1 MDAAPADSTPTSS
14 SGTPGVTRVLIANR
28 GEIAVR
34 IIRACRE
41 LGIESVAIYSDADS
55 GAAHVRLAD
64 HAVRVGPEDARQSYL
79 DIDAVLAAA
88 ERSGADAVHPGYG
101 FLSENADFVDRVVA
115 AGLTFV
121 GPSASAMRTL
131 GDKARAKQA
140 AASAEVPTVPEWDID
155 AVPADAF
162 PVLVKAT
169 AGGGGRGMRR
179 VDRPEDL
186 ADAIVSARREAL
198 AGFGD
203 DTLIVE
209 QLVTGARHVEVQLI
223 ADAHGNV
230 RYVGDRDC
238 SLQRRHQ
245 KVVEEAPAPG
255 LSQSLRAAMGEATV
269 RLAQAAS
276 YVNAGTAEFLV
287 APDGHYYFLELNA
300 RLQVEHPVTEE
311 AFGIDLAQWQLRIAR
326 GEQLSFEQDDVA
338 QCAHAIEARLY
349 AEDPISF
356 LPTGGELVELTLPSG
371 ADVRVDHGLTV
382 GARVS
387 LAYDPLLAKV
397 IAIGSTRDEA
407 RRRLI
412 AALRELSVLGAIT
425 NAALLLHALELPDF
439 VAATHDIATLEANL
453 LDASAVEPSAALVD
467 AARAVNTTSGSTT
480 GSTEAG
486 DPFRAIGA
494 WRQAGLSTAPSIV
507 EPGDVARALDTQV
520 TGTIHAVERG
530 DDLWFSAR
538 GVTYHVPRSP
548 IAASVAATGADTQ
561 GDHAELTAPM
571 PGTVIS
577 ALAAGDEVLA
587 GQAIVVLEA
596 MKMENSI
603 SAPFAGRVDR
613 LAVKVGDLVAK
624 GAVLAEV
631 VR

>member
-1 MDAAPADSTPTSS
+1 M
-14 SGTPGVTRVLIANR
+14 TRVLIANR

-34 IIRACRE
+34 IVRACRG
-41 LGIESVAIYSDADS
+41 LGIESVAVYSDADAH
-55 GAAHVRLAD
+55 AAHVRLAD
-64 HAVRVGPEDARQSYL
+64 HAVRIGPEDARQSYL
-79 DIDAVLAAA
+79 DIDAILAAA
-88 ERSGADAVHPGYG
+88 AASGADAVHPGYG

-115 AGLTFV
+115 DGLTFI

-140 AASAEVPTVPEWDID
+140 AASANVPIVPEWDLD
-155 AVPADAF
+155 DVPADAF
-162 PVLVKAT
+162 PVLVKAA

-179 VDRPEDL
+179 VDRPADL
-186 ADAIVSARREAL
+186 AEAIVSARREAL

-209 QLVTGARHVEVQLI
+209 QLVTGARHVEIQLL
-223 ADAHGNV
+223 ADAHGNA

-255 LSQSLRAAMGEATV
+255 LPHALRMAMGEAAV

-287 APDGHYYFLELNA
+287 APDGRFFFLELNA

-326 GEQLSFEQDDVA
+326 GERLTFEQD
-338 QCAHAIEARLY
+338 QLTQRAHAIEARLY
-349 AEDPISF
+349 AEDPVTF
-356 LPTGGELVELTLPSG
+356 LPTGGELVELHLPSG
-371 ADVRVDHGLTV
+371 SGVRVDHGLTV

-397 IAIGSTRDEA
+397 IATGPTRDDA

-412 AALRELSVLGAIT
+412 EALQELSVLGAIT

-439 VAATHDIATLEANL
+439 VAGTHDIATLESNL
-453 LDASAVEPSAALVD
+453 LDASAVEPSAALVA
-467 AARAVNTTSGSTT
+467 AARARISAPGIAEDVATS
-480 GSTEAG
+480 

-494 WRQAGLSTAPSIV
+494 WRQAGLATDVDAG
-507 EPGDVARALDTQV
+507 EPLDADATGQIRVTQ
-520 TGTIHAVERG
+520 RG
-530 DDLWFSAR
+530 DDLWFSAD
-538 GVTYHVPRSP
+538 GVTYQVPRSP
-548 IAASVAATGADTQ
+548 IATSIA
-561 GDHAELTAPM
+561 
-571 PGTVIS
+571 
-577 ALAAGDEVLA
+577 AAGID
-587 GQAIVVLEA
+587 
-596 MKMENSI
+596 SH
-603 SAPFAGRVDR
+603 
-613 LAVKVGDLVAK
+613 
-624 GAVLAEV
+624 
-631 VR
+631 